1 MKKAVRGLVAACII
15 AVVLLG
21 AGYIALSL
29 YYNDYFVMNTW
40 INGIYCT
47 GFSVDEVN
55 EQLLSQT
62 VVPETLTIVGY
73 DQTGEECQEVVWS
86 ISMEDI
92 MLSVD
97 YETDLRTLFHNQN
110 SWSWFSGVLSGEN
123 HVIEPTLSFSETGLQ
138 NAMKPILS
146 SAQTDTE
153 YYVEYIEDTGYVL
166 FDGMHNRIDE
176 QKTYDLVKNA
186 ILSKEPHVNLIESGC
201 YYDIS
206 LSPAQVETESLWNK
220 INAFQT
226 SGPVYDFGSGE
237 VQVNS
242 AIMAGFL
249 EKTGNAQLPLID
261 ESNCFVLRE
270 DCEEEWVAL
279 TAKEYDTYGK
289 VWDFKS
295 TRGEALQV
303 EGKTYGSTI
312 NQKQEIIWL
321 ETYLQTLVT
330 GQGVAGVP
338 TDEGKPGKPH
348 TPEYTRTSYNGAVGI
363 GDTYVEVDMG
373 IQKLYYYQ
381 DGELMLE
388 TDVVTGNA
396 RRRWN
401 TPEGVNYVYSKQKNR
416 ILRGA
421 NYATPVDYWM
431 PVNGAIG
438 IHDADWR
445 DEFGGEIYKTDGSH
459 GCVNVPKEVM
469 PELYEMVELGTPVV
483 MFYGTDPYA
492 DSDEKK

>member
-1 MKKAVRGLVAACII
+1 MRKAVRGLATACII
-15 AVVLLG
+15 AVVLLC

-29 YYNDYFVMNTW
+29 YYSDCFVMNTW

-47 GFSVDEVN
+47 GFSVEEVN
-55 EQLLSQT
+55 EKLLEQT
-62 VVPETLTIVGY
+62 IVPENLTIVGY
-73 DQTGEECQEVVWS
+73 DRTGEECQEVVWS
-86 ISMEDI
+86 ISMKDI
-92 MLSVD
+92 MLSVE
-97 YETDLRTLFHNQN
+97 YETVLREFFYKQSSFSWGAKVMSSENQ
-110 SWSWFSGVLSGEN
+110 L
-123 HVIEPTLSFSETGLQ
+123 IEPTISFSETGLK
-138 NAMKPILS
+138 NALEPILS
-146 SAQTDTE
+146 GAQTDE
-153 YYVEYIEDTGYVL
+153 AYYVEYTEEAGYVL

-186 ILSKEPHVNLIESGC
+186 IMSGQEHVDLIEAGC
-201 YYDIS
+201 YYDVA
-206 LSPAQVETESLWNK
+206 LSSAQEETKSLWNK
-220 INAFQT
+220 INDYQT

-237 VQVNS
+237 VQIGS
-242 AIMAGFL
+242 AVMAGFL
-249 EKTGNAQLPLID
+249 EKTGNAQLPLLD
-261 ESNCFVLRE
+261 EKNCFVLRE

-279 TAKEYDTYGK
+279 TAKEHDTYGK

-312 NQKQEIIWL
+312 NQKQEVIWL
-321 ETYLQTLVT
+321 QTYLQTLIT
-330 GQGVAGVP
+330 GQGVAGIP
-338 TDEGKPGKPH
+338 ADEGKPGTPH
-348 TPEYTRTSYNGAVGI
+348 TPEYTRTSYNGAVGL
-363 GDTYVEVDMG
+363 GDTYIEVDMG

-381 DGELMLE
+381 NGELMLE

-416 ILRGA
+416 ILRGQ

-445 DEFGGEIYKTDGSH
+445 DEFGGDIYKTDGSH
-459 GCVNVPKEVM
+459 GCVNIPKEVM

-492 DSDEKK
+492 DTNEKK